1 MPQLATAARFHM
13 TQGVTRSP
21 FKPVKQLSLPDE
33 LQRYNE
39 VQHKRKMLLKSAV
52 AYTQGKVTSQTLWS
66 QYDGHFV
73 GITRHNAFSEMA
85 KICRFIQIKL
95 NHFV

>member
-1 MPQLATAARFHM
+1 M

-39 VQHKRKMLLKSAV
+39 VQRKRKMLLKSAV
-52 AYTQGKVTSQTLWS
+52 AYT
-66 QYDGHFV
+66 
-73 GITRHNAFSEMA
+73 
-85 KICRFIQIKL
+85 
-95 NHFV
+95 